1 MTDGVSDDELR
12 HAALFYR
19 ERGDYRAVVVD
30 FIRAALGRR
39 EPVLVA
45 VPDAAAGVLRGA
57 LGSEGPKVMFAD
69 MTEMGR
75 NPAGI
80 IPAVRAFMDRHSGT
94 RISYVGEPAW
104 PGRSGPEL
112 LEATKHEAL
121 INLAFFGMPANILC
135 PYARMGLPASVLSD
149 AEHTHPLL
157 LRGDGESERSPAY
170 LGPNRL
176 PRRCERALPDPPPD
190 AQVLTYDTD
199 LRRVRALVASQ
210 AAKAGLPEA
219 RKSDLVLAVSE
230 VAANTLRHT
239 PAGGV
244 LHVWCAHDE
253 IICQTHDR
261 GWITD
266 LLAGR
271 RRPPLDRPGGQGLW
285 VVNQICDL
293 VEMRS
298 GSTGTAVRMHMS
310 LRPQPSAQRVNGE
323 ARWTGR
329 ESVFRFQPLR

>member
-1 MTDGVSDDELR
+1 MTVGVSDDGLR
-12 HAALFYR
+12 HAAVFYR
-19 ERGDYRAVVVD
+19 DLGEYRAVVVD
-30 FIRAALGRR
+30 FVRAALGRR

-45 VPDAAAGVLRGA
+45 VPDAAVGLLRLA
-57 LGSEGPKVMFAD
+57 LGSDGPKVAFAD
-69 MTEMGR
+69 MTKMGR

-80 IPAVRAFMDRHSGT
+80 IPAIRAFMDRHSGS

-112 LEATKHEAL
+112 IEATKHEAL
-121 INLAFFGMPANILC
+121 LNLAFSGIPASMLC
-135 PYARMGLPASVLSD
+135 PYACLGLPASVISD
-149 AEHTHPLL
+149 AERTHPVLVS
-157 LRGDGESERSPAY
+157 GDGESERSPVY

-176 PRRCERALPDPPPD
+176 PRRCDQALPDPPPD
-190 AQVLTYDTD
+190 ALVLPYDTD
-199 LRRVRALVASQ
+199 LRPVRALVASQ
-210 AAKAGLPEA
+210 ATEAGLSET

-244 LHVWCAHDE
+244 LHVWRACDE

-266 LLAGR
+266 PLAGR

-293 VEMRS
+293 VEVRT
-298 GSTGTAVRMHMS
+298 GRTGTVVRMHMS

-329 ESVFRFQPLR
+329 ESVSRFQPHQ